1 MTTLE
6 TFRFVAGEFAALPD
20 NTVTAAINFVSNEIS
35 EIKYGSD
42 YTKAIAYLAAHFL
55 AWQSIVITGSTT
67 GAATGG
73 RIVSEKEGDLAR
85 SYADNGSNNING
97 TFTDNFERTAYG
109 LEFLRLRRKHILPVM
124 TRFG

>member
-20 NTVTAAINFVSNEIS
+20 NTVTAAIEFVSNEIS
-35 EIKYGSD
+35 ESKYGSD
-42 YTKAIAYLAAHFL
+42 YTKALAYLAAHFM
-55 AWQSIVITGSTT
+55 AWQAVVSAGSTT

-85 SYADNGSNNING
+85 SYADNGSNQSSG
-97 TFTDNFERTAYG
+97 SFTDNYERTAYG

>member
-1 MTTLE
+1 MTSLQA
-6 TFRFVAGEFAALPD
+6 FRIVATEFAAVSD
-20 NTVTAAINFVSNEIS
+20 NTVTAAIEFVSNEIS
-35 EIKYGSD
+35 ESKYGSD

-55 AWQSIVITGSTT
+55 AWQSIVSTGSTT

-73 RIVSEKEGDLAR
+73 RIVSENEGDLAR
-85 SYADNGSNNING
+85 SYDDNSGNQSSGS
-97 TFTDNFERTAYG
+97 FTDNYERTAYG